1 MDLQSGNGDGLHRVA
16 SASAMNTARVGDGPG
31 AALRS
36 PRRSTRRSLGDQGG
50 WTLME
55 LMVACSMFAIL
66 AGIAVP
72 QYRSVALQMRTTA
85 AANFILSD
93 LTYAREMAQRTGIPH
108 YVDVTAGALNYSVK
122 RTAAPPAVVPASDP
136 AIRNQA
142 LSQRLSGVAFSLNG
156 ATADPYGAAAT
167 AATPPGR
174 IIFNARGLP
183 NAPGAYF
190 VASTDGKYS
199 HVVAVTGA
207 GRIRLW
213 TRVGSTWR

>member
-1 MDLQSGNGDGLHRVA
+1 MHRVRR
-16 SASAMNTARVGDGPG
+16 TTGR
-31 AALRS
+31 AL
-36 PRRSTRRSLGDQGG
+36 DEGG

-72 QYRSVALQMRTTA
+72 QYRAVALQMRTSA
-85 AANFILSD
+85 AANHVLSD
-93 LTYAREMAQRTGIPH
+93 LTFAREMAQRTGIPH
-108 YVDVTAGALNYSVK
+108 YVDVTGTIAYSVK
-122 RTAAPPAVVPASDP
+122 REAAPPAVQPTIDP
-136 AIRNQA
+136 VVRQQT
-142 LSQRLSGVAFSLNG
+142 LDQRLQGVAFALNG

-183 NAPGAYF
+183 NQPGAYF
-190 VASTDGKYS
+190 VASTNGAYS
-199 HVVAVTGA
+199 HAVAVTGA

-213 TRVGSTWR
+213 TRVGSIWR

>member
-1 MDLQSGNGDGLHRVA
+1 
-16 SASAMNTARVGDGPG
+16 
-31 AALRS
+31 
-36 PRRSTRRSLGDQGG
+36 
-50 WTLME
+50 ME

-85 AANFILSD
+85 AANFVLSD
-93 LTYAREMAQRTGIPH
+93 LTFARDMAQRTGIPH
-108 YVDVTAGALNYSVK
+108 YVDVTGGVMNYSIK
-122 RTAAPPAVVPASDP
+122 RTAAPPALQPTTDP
-136 AIRNQA
+136 AVRNQS
-142 LSQRLSGVAFSLNG
+142 LGQRLSGVTFSLNG

-167 AATPPGR
+167 AATPAAR
-174 IIFNARGLP
+174 IVFNARGLP

-190 VASTDGKYS
+190 IASTDGAYS